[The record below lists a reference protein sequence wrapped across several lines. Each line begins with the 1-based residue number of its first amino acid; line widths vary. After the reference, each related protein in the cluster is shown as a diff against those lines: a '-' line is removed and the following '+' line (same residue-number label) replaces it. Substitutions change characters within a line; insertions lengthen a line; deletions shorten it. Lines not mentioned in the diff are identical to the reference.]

1 MCEGKPKGNPEG
13 NPKLV
18 TAAVVVTI
26 ATAADAF
33 NHLFNK
39 DPSKRPY
46 DQTQNEK
53 DEKGR
58 DMGKEFFS
66 NPNEDKNTRSYRLN
80 DFESVVGK
88 HIKKTDPDAWEN
100 ADKKQKEGYEKYR
113 LQRWKAY
120 LVEEYDKKHERQE
133 DGDIY

>member
-1 MCEGKPKGNPEG
+1 
-13 NPKLV
+13 V

-53 DEKGR
+53 DEEGR

-100 ADKKQKEGYEKYR
+100 ADKKQKEDYEKDR
-113 LQRWKAY
+113 IKRWEKHLINEAKKRKEK
-120 LVEEYDKKHERQE
+120 EEFE
-133 DGDIY
+133 